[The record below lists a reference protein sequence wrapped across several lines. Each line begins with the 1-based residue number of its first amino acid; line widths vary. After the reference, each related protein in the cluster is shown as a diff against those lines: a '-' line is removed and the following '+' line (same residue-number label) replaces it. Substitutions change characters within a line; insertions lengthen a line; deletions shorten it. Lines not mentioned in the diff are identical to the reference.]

1 MLAIDGAISTHA
13 NVHNIR
19 LRPGWRLRIELK
31 RTGIFTFLDYDGV
44 PWNNNNAEHAVRA
57 FTRLRTNAI
66 GTSTPK
72 GTREYVH
79 VADHPANTALPR
91 EELFG
96 IYSIR
101 KSGNF
106 RLIYTKRLR
115 KDAPEEGE
123 QRRRWLSTFGPLKS
137 GLRRGSAI
145 SALSTDGIRSRHR
158 TRTHMNPAASTS
170 TNC

>member
-72 GTREYVH
+72 GTREH
-79 VADHPANTALPR
+79 VTLLIIQRTLRYRGKSFLEFIHQEKRKFPANLYKETAQGR
-91 EELFG
+91 
-96 IYSIR
+96 
-101 KSGNF
+101 
-106 RLIYTKRLR
+106 
-115 KDAPEEGE
+115 A
-123 QRRRWLSTFGPLKS
+123 RRR
-137 GLRRGSAI
+137 R
-145 SALSTDGIRSRHR
+145 
-158 TRTHMNPAASTS
+158 AASSMAIDLRAFEKWPDTIS
-170 TNC
+170 ISD